1 MSNYGTV
8 PGFKEYHDLRGSDYG
23 AATDDDIQKA
33 LLVASEWID
42 ARYVS
47 LFDGLKVGLRSQV
60 REWPRTGALDYY
72 GYVIDQTSVPNEVT
86 EATYEVAL
94 IQLNDVTPLS
104 VNFTPAK
111 YRKVA
116 VDGAISLE
124 YAQFQNSDEVQ
135 TQFKRVEE
143 ILSGITTT
151 RGQSDS
157 RLSGSVTR

>member
-8 PGFKEYHDLRGSDYG
+8 LGFKEYHDLRGFDYG
-23 AATDDDIQKA
+23 VVTDEEIQQA

-42 ARYVS
+42 ARYVT
-47 LFDGLKVGLRSQV
+47 LFDGLKVGMREQV
-60 REWPRTGALDYY
+60 REWPRFGALDYY
-72 GYVIDQTSVPNEVT
+72 GHIIAQTGVPIEVT
-86 EATYEVAL
+86 EATYETAL
-94 IQLNDVTPLS
+94 IHMNGVTPLS